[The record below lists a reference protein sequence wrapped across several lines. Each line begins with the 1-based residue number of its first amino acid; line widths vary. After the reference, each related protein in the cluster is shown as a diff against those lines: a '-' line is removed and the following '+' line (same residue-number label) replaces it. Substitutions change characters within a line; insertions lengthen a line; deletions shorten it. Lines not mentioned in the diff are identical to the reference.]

1 MTVTWPCST
10 EKWKYATCVI
20 ILSEK
25 VIQQRS
31 QEFTCRHR
39 VIRHI
44 NNNWRNVQVE
54 IHIFRRSFMNFYE
67 IYGVCYFLV
76 ANCRYITRR
85 KRAQRYI
92 RIYAAVNWSMHSFID
107 ARRSSE
113 TDRRRSKQKRLA
125 RRANEHVALSIARFE
140 TIFYRRRGIIY
151 RWPVAWHLASVCR
164 FLSLLCRSYLEQ
176 RLSSDFFDR
185 ELPINRIDTDSPG
198 CSSSV
203 AEWSEYRWTR
213 TYFRTTVGSVG
224 KKKKKKESSVLNFT
238 RLRPEFNEELFCRNS
253 RQRVHKRKRERERER
268 RVIYSRRR
276 EGSTMEDREAIFL
289 SEDWPLYRSPVEP
302 PRRIP
307 HSRWIEQLSRD

>member
-185 ELPINRIDTDSPG
+185 ELPINRIDTDSPAQVPLPNEVNTG
-198 CSSSV
+198 ERERILERQLALSV
-203 AEWSEYRWTR
+203 
-213 TYFRTTVGSVG
+213 
-224 KKKKKKESSVLNFT
+224 K
-238 RLRPEFNEELFCRNS
+238 
-253 RQRVHKRKRERERER
+253 KRKRKKAR
-268 RVIYSRRR
+268 Y
-276 EGSTMEDREAIFL
+276 
-289 SEDWPLYRSPVEP
+289 
-302 PRRIP
+302 
-307 HSRWIEQLSRD
+307 